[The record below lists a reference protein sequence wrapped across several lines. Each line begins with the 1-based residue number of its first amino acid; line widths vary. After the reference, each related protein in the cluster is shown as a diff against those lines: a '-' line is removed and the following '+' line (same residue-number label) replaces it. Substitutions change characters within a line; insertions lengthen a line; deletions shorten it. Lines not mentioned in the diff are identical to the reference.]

1 VTKPE
6 TDRPKKPEPSRWR
19 RNVAIAIAA
28 IFLLSAAA
36 RAFYPSHEPSE
47 SGAPAGSAGFV
58 PGEGAPAQVEQ
69 EPTQV
74 EQALP
79 YVTEGS
85 FFALIGFALGFLS
98 RTLLKVGL
106 VVLGLVAA
114 LLLGLSMAEV
124 IDVDWGR
131 AQSIANDLVLNFK
144 DNATW
149 TEALKDKVPSF
160 GALGVGYALGF
171 RK

>member
-1 VTKPE
+1 VSEPE
-6 TDRPKKPEPSRWR
+6 DDESREREPSKWR
-19 RNVAIAIAA
+19 RNVAIAIVAV
-28 IFLLSAAA
+28 FLLSAAA
-36 RAFYPSHEPSE
+36 RAFYPTHSPSK

-58 PGEGAPAQVEQ
+58 SGEGAPSEAEE
-69 EPTQV
+69 EPTKV
-74 EQALP
+74 EKALP

-106 VVLGLVAA
+106 VVLGLIAA
-114 LLLGLSMAEV
+114 LLIGLSMTEV
-124 IDVDWGR
+124 IAVDWGR
-131 AQSIANDLVLNFK
+131 AQELANELVLNFK

-160 GALGVGYALGF
+160 GALGAGYALGF